1 MTVRGGSTLAAD
13 LPKQD
18 ATTEADGGPGAPAGG
33 WAILPP
39 LKADDLVAL
48 VDAINVPGLPAFFV
62 DWTAATLR

>member
-13 LPKQD
+13 LTNQD
-18 ATTEADGGPGAPAGG
+18 AATEAGGEPVVPAGG

-39 LKADDLVAL
+39 LEADDLVAL
-48 VDAINVPGLPAFFV
+48 VEAINTPGVPPFFV

>member
-13 LPKQD
+13 LTNQD
-18 ATTEADGGPGAPAGG
+18 AATEAGGAPVVPAGG

-39 LKADDLVAL
+39 LADDLVAL
-48 VDAINVPGLPAFFV
+48 VDAINTPGLPAFFV

>member
-13 LPKQD
+13 LTKQD
-18 ATTEADGGPGAPAGG
+18 AASKADGASVVPAGG

-39 LKADDLVAL
+39 LRTDDLVAL

-62 DWTAATLR
+62 DWTAATLH